1 MCLQLIFNNSGEPF
15 AQLLISDLSF
25 PWVTRKFADC
35 LEDHGLVQL
44 ITQPSNGL
52 DWFITN
58 NDSLIIK
65 TQVIP
70 GIRGHDALFVEGNI
84 KATTDKQKRRMVPLY
99 RKTDWDGV
107 KEHMSKY
114 VDSVVHSTVIYQ

>member
-1 MCLQLIFNNSGEPF
+1 MCLQLIFTNSGEPF

-25 PWVTRKFADC
+25 PWVTRKYADC

-44 ITQPSNGL
+44 ITHPTNVL

-65 TQVIP
+65 T
-70 GIRGHDALFVEGNI
+70 
-84 KATTDKQKRRMVPLY
+84 
-99 RKTDWDGV
+99 
-107 KEHMSKY
+107 
-114 VDSVVHSTVIYQ
+114 